1 MKKSELLKMKP
12 QYATP
17 SMMRAAANDVPVQ
30 KKSVY
35 RDNKYIDVYKNNSY
49 IRGKYENG
57 IVRIA
62 IFLTENMRLGCNK
75 PVFEI
80 FIDTE
85 KRDFITYDYKHKKWS
100 NAKINVL
107 PWNKYDDY
115 LKHQSSRE
123 FNKFIKKYL
132 NTEKTGFDGV
142 LAWQWGVRDEQLKAR
157 HKKET
162 DPWDAEM
169 NKIPKEPVD
178 WKRWVDKCGITHH
191 YIFYQYV
198 RGGAKTGYCSWCEQ
212 EVNIKNPKHN
222 GIGRCSHCGHPIQYK
237 SIGKAGSFT
246 TDRESA
252 YLMQKYGKGFVLREY
267 TVFKRYHKGKYK
279 TPEITAFEEV
289 RVIFDSE
296 LHCERYY
303 FGMYKQQN
311 TRWIYNGKSLRYS
324 YSWYYNTSYVGRV
337 YGKTMPSLKKLLSRT
352 GLIEMIQQL
361 QKTDPEIY
369 LAALQSKPYIEQLV
383 KAGLTQLVY
392 DIVFRRGADNDE
404 FDFEKSK
411 ELGKALQIDKSRLK
425 RLREHN
431 GGTEFLKWLKFEK
444 NRNKPI
450 DDDVIR
456 WFVSENIK
464 PKDIE
469 FILDRMSERQIKNYL
484 IRQQKDIRRP
494 AKEIISTWADYLKM
508 AIRAKMNVND
518 EIVYR
523 VKKLQQR
530 HDELIQHLGSK
541 DLAIQAGEI
550 ATKFPNVDRVCEE
563 IKSKYEFADEKYAI
577 LVPKCIEDIISEG
590 KTLHHCIASSD
601 RYFERIHTRE
611 TYLLFLRKQED
622 ISKPWYTLEVEPD
635 GTIRQKR
642 TEYDR
647 QNKDLKDAEDFLKA
661 WQKQVQKNITE
672 DDIKLASESKDMR
685 IKEFEE
691 MREHNVRIRNG
702 HLAGHSLA
710 EVLEADLMEVESE
723 EMKNAS

>member
-17 SMMRAAANDVPVQ
+17 SMMRDAANDVPVRERCYYG
-30 KKSVY
+30 KS
-35 RDNKYIDVYKNNSY
+35 DYIDVYKHNCHL
-49 IRGKYENG
+49 RGKYENG
-57 IVRIA
+57 IVRVA
-62 IFLTENMRLGCNK
+62 IFFTENMRLGCNK
-75 PVFEI
+75 PAFEV
-80 FIDTE
+80 FIDTA
-85 KRDFITYDYKHKKWS
+85 KRDFITYDYKYNKWS
-100 NAKINVL
+100 NAKISL
-107 PWNKYDDY
+107 LTWPSWNYY
-115 LKHQSSRE
+115 LKTHSSRE
-123 FNKFIKKYL
+123 FNKFIKKHL
-132 NTEKTGFDGV
+132 NTEKPGLDGV

-162 DPWDAEM
+162 DPWDAKM
-169 NKIPKEPVD
+169 DKIPKEPAD
-178 WKRWVDKCGITHH
+178 WKKWVDKCGITQN

-237 SIGKAGSFT
+237 AIGKVGSFS

-252 YLMQKYGKGFVLREY
+252 YLMQKYGDGFVLREY
-267 TVFKRYHKGKYK
+267 TVFRRYRKGEYK
-279 TPEITAFEEV
+279 NPEINAFEEV

-296 LHCERYY
+296 LHNERYY

-311 TRWIYNGKSLRYS
+311 TRWICTGPGLRYS
-324 YSWYYNTSYVGRV
+324 WFSNTSYIGRV

-352 GLIEMIQQL
+352 GLTEMIRQL
-361 QKTDPEIY
+361 PKTDPEVY
-369 LAALQSKPYIEQLV
+369 LAALKSRPYIEQLA
-383 KAGLTQLVY
+383 KSGLTQLVY
-392 DIVFRRGADNDE
+392 DIVFRHGRGDDGFN
-404 FDFEKSK
+404 FEKST
-411 ELGKALQIDKSRLK
+411 ELGKALQIDKGRLK
-425 RLREHN
+425 RLRENN

-444 NRNKPI
+444 MRNKPI

-456 WFVSENIK
+456 WFVAEHIK
-464 PKDIE
+464 PKEIQ
-469 FILDRMSERQIKNYL
+469 FILNRMSERQIKNYL

-494 AKEIISTWADYLKM
+494 TKEIISTWEDYLKM

-518 EIVYR
+518 EIIYR

-541 DLAIQAGEI
+541 NLAIQAGEI

-563 IKSKYEFADEKYAI
+563 IKSKYEFADETYAI
-577 LVPKCIEDIISEG
+577 LVPNCIEDIIKEG
-590 KTLHHCIASSD
+590 ETLHHCIASSD

-622 ISKPWYTLEVEPD
+622 VSKPWYTLEVEPD

-647 QNKDLKDAEDFLKA
+647 QNKDLKDAESFLKA
-661 WQKQVQKNITE
+661 WQKQVQKNITDE
-672 DDIKLASESKDMR
+672 DIKLAAGSKDMR

-691 MREHNVRIRNG
+691 LREHDVRIHNG